1 MRIPPIQVS
10 LSVVVGIDRGVDV
23 VPVALVPYQR
33 LTQGI
38 RKRAVRRVGFQDGN
52 TMSVEWG
59 IEIILSITL
68 NGLDGPGTV
77 LSTTPGNIF
86 Q

>member
-1 MRIPPIQVS
+1 
-10 LSVVVGIDRGVDV
+10 
-23 VPVALVPYQR
+23 
-33 LTQGI
+33 
-38 RKRAVRRVGFQDGN
+38 
-52 TMSVEWG
+52 MSVEWG

-77 LSTTPGNIF
+77 LTTTPGNIF